1 MTIHLAVMDFNDA
14 LKTLDLVGNNSL
26 DMVMLVKND
35 RGGDVPSES
44 ARNFGDSR
52 PRHSIAGYYMSAGQ
66 HADASSSRRRY
77 YSAVRVVRNIDAAT
91 TSLLSAFKNNDNM
104 EIELSTYKA
113 GGDSS
118 PSALPHFKILLK
130 GAKVKTYTLL
140 SGGALP
146 NAGCF
151 EIIELVFRNIKI
163 EAAPQS
169 STGQRGAVNT
179 FEDEMSEAGA

>member
-1 MTIHLAVMDFNDA
+1 MTVHLAVMDFSDA
-14 LKTLDLVGNNSL
+14 LRTLELIGNSSL
-26 DMVMLVKND
+26 DMVMLVQTD

-44 ARNFGDSR
+44 ARDFGDSR
-52 PRHSIAGYYMSAGQ
+52 PRHSIAGYYMGAGQ

-91 TSLLSAFKNNDNM
+91 PSLLSAFKSNDNM

-118 PSALPHFKILLK
+118 PSALPHFKMILK

-179 FEDEMSEAGA
+179 FNDELSEAGA